1 MVREALIPVYE
12 EQAEGLL
19 SDPWAARDDYIR
31 VILDRSDESLDSFF
45 SDHAATDLDEDSRAR
60 ALKLLE
66 MQRHAMLMYTSCGWF
81 FDEISGI
88 ETTQVMG
95 YAARAIQLAKDAAD
109 IDLENEFRKML
120 AKAPSNIPR
129 YGTGGVVF
137 DRLVKPAYLD
147 LVRVGAHF
155 AIASLFEADPED
167 IRIYC
172 YHQEGLTHESREA
185 GAMRLSAGIA
195 DIVSDV
201 TRESNRMGFAAVYLG
216 GHNAVC
222 GITRDMDPLAH
233 KAALKD
239 LGEAFD
245 KSDIPEL
252 IRTLDKHFESSGYS
266 LWHLFKDEQRKVVDE
281 ILAQP
286 LESLESAFN
295 LEVERN
301 YTLLRFLSEIGQP
314 LPRAFARAAEIAVNA
329 EFKRAFEHDRPDPEQ
344 IAYLCEQAER
354 LGVPLEGERLELMA
368 GTRVTGFMQE
378 MAKNPCQV
386 ELLEY
391 LRALVNACN
400 QLPVQMVF
408 WQAQNIYFRIG
419 LRGHEKSLPDDER
432 ACRDSERYQKAFAAL
447 GEALGVRVE

>member
-1 MVREALIPVYE
+1 
-12 EQAEGLL
+12 
-19 SDPWAARDDYIR
+19 
-31 VILDRSDESLDSFF
+31 
-45 SDHAATDLDEDSRAR
+45 
-60 ALKLLE
+60 
-66 MQRHAMLMYTSCGWF
+66 
-81 FDEISGI
+81 
-88 ETTQVMG
+88 
-95 YAARAIQLAKDAAD
+95 
-109 IDLENEFRKML
+109 
-120 AKAPSNIPR
+120 
-129 YGTGGVVF
+129 
-137 DRLVKPAYLD
+137 
-147 LVRVGAHF
+147 
-155 AIASLFEADPED
+155 
-167 IRIYC
+167 
-172 YHQEGLTHESREA
+172 
-185 GAMRLSAGIA
+185 
-195 DIVSDV
+195 
-201 TRESNRMGFAAVYLG
+201 
-216 GHNAVC
+216 
-222 GITRDMDPLAH
+222 MDPLAH

-252 IRTLDKHFESSGYS
+252 IRTLDRHFESSGYS

-329 EFKRAFEHDRPDPEQ
+329 EFKRAFEQDRPDPEQ

-354 LGVPLEGERLELMA
+354 LSVPLEGERLELMA

-378 MAKNPCQV
+378 MAQNPCHV

-391 LRALVNACN
+391 LRALIRACN
-400 QLPVQMVF
+400 HLPVQMVF

-419 LRGHEKSLPDDER
+419 SRGHEQDLPDDER

-447 GEALGVRVE
+447 GEALGVKAE